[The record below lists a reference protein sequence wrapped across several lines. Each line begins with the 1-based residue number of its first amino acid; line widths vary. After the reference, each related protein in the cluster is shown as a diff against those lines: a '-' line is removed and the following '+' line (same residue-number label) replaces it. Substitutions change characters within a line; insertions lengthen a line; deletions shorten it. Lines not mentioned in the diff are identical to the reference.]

1 MFGKKNNYINLTE
14 KEKKQLMKN
23 MTGKQKK
30 EKNLYIQFIKIARYG
45 IIKRSNFVI
54 LGDENER
61 EKSEAEAF
69 ISG

>member
-30 EKNLYIQFIKIARYG
+30 IYIYSLLKLP
-45 IIKRSNFVI
+45 VMV
-54 LGDENER
+54 
-61 EKSEAEAF
+61 
-69 ISG
+69 